1 MEVVS
6 SFFTNTEE
14 TGNSSNSNKN
24 DTKSDPKNHKE
35 PLKPLSQMANQFAT
49 EKLIERLLYMSLPS
63 SSSNGLLS
71 NDGSS
76 SDQDSILKANKNNYL
91 QVPSSEN
98 SVFSNDKY
106 KLLKILSYENRI
118 KYAASRP
125 GLSIQIMS
133 KNFINLNSRLSLP
146 FCLVDIIEQFLTW
159 KNQFFTLSLTMV
171 ISFLIINPNKILLV
185 VPVLVYT
192 QLVTPNFYQKYKPN
206 EYLKSQT
213 NEFSEQQIL
222 PTTVIQPEKELSK
235 EFILNLTD
243 LQNRMSLYVDA
254 WDMIVTKINAYYLWQ
269 DDTRTT
275 IQTVVL
281 LLFIVIG
288 LIAPVN
294 VKFVALLGFL
304 GVITIQHPLI
314 KQKILSKMYSEDT
327 RLSILTT
334 TNTLT
339 SKISSNIINSKEDK
353 RMNLKTCI
361 AVLKQQKTGLSWET
375 LVALDDYEP
384 PVNYVY
390 VENNDWRLILTP
402 NADNRDL
409 GENDSWRYSGESN
422 SIRERTYARYITREV
437 LVSQPSKNNDKTNMD
452 DEIAASHYDGLI
464 VL

>member
-14 TGNSSNSNKN
+14 TGNSSNNNKN
-24 DTKSDPKNHKE
+24 DNRSDSKNSKE

-71 NDGSS
+71 NDGSL

-106 KLLKILSYENRI
+106 KLLKILSHENRI
-118 KYAASRP
+118 KYAATRP

-133 KNFINLNSRLSLP
+133 KNFINLNSRLSVP
-146 FCLVDIIEQFLTW
+146 FCLVDIIEEYLTW
-159 KNQFFTLSLTMV
+159 KNQFFTISLTMV
-171 ISFLIINPNKILLV
+171 ISFLIVNPNKILLV

-192 QLVTPNFYQKYKPN
+192 QLITPNFYQKYKPN

-213 NEFSEQQIL
+213 NQFSEQQIL
-222 PTTVIQPEKELSK
+222 PVSLIQPEKELSK
-235 EFILNLTD
+235 EFILNITD
-243 LQNRMSLYVDA
+243 LQNRMALYVDA
-254 WDMIVTKINAYYLWQ
+254 WDMIVAKLNGYYLWQ

-275 IQTVVL
+275 IQTMVL
-281 LLFIVIG
+281 LLFILIG
-288 LIAPVN
+288 LIAPLN
-294 VKFVALLGFL
+294 VKFVALLAFL
-304 GVITIQHPLI
+304 VIITIQHPLI

-334 TNTLT
+334 TNNLT
-339 SKISSNIINSKEDK
+339 SKISSNIINSKDDK
-353 RMNLKTCI
+353 RTNIKTCT
-361 AVLKQQKTGLSWET
+361 AVLKQQKVGMVWET

-402 NADNRDL
+402 NTDTRDMD
-409 GENDSWRYSGESN
+409 ENDSWRYSGENS
-422 SIRERTYARYITREV
+422 SIRERTYARYIIREV
-437 LVSQPSKNNDKTNMD
+437 LVSKPLKNNDKKNMD
-452 DEIAASHYDGLI
+452 EEIASTHYDGLI